1 MKTLLI
7 LLGTAVTCALG
18 YWAEPKLR
26 PHITLLRPAASQKA
40 LTPADTGTTAALP
53 ATDHHVLFPD
63 KVTLKSDVEFSDQK
77 SGLKMTMTAGSE
89 VRLLRVEGGNAIVR
103 PGETEYSILVPIK
116 NTDFEARFGG
126 TETTAADPAPDTEP
140 ASPEPDADPMPD
152 AGTDADSETEPMPD
166 ADSETEPMPDTDTET
181 EPMPDPDAQ
190 PESDTESD
198 TPLLAPKLTDIV
210 EIMKFSIRNGGVKE
224 FKIEDVL
231 EWTAG
236 PEETVDGELFQTG
249 NLSYKAETL
258 FGVKTIQAKALIR
271 DGQVQRWIWP
281 KSGVEIP

>member
-18 YWAEPKLR
+18 YWAEPKMR

-40 LTPADTGTTAALP
+40 LTPADAGPTAALP
-53 ATDHHVLFPD
+53 AADPHVLFPD

-126 TETTAADPAPDTEP
+126 TETTAADPVPDTEP
-140 ASPEPDADPMPD
+140 PSPEPDA
-152 AGTDADSETEPMPD
+152 EPMPD
-166 ADSETEPMPDTDTET
+166 ADAETGAEPEPMPDADTET
-181 EPMPDPDAQ
+181 GPMSDPDAQ
-190 PESDTESD
+190 PETETEPD
-198 TPLLAPKLTDIV
+198 TPLTAPKLTDIV
-210 EIMKFSIRNGGVKE
+210 EIMQFSIRNGGVKE

-231 EWTAG
+231 EWSAG

-258 FGVKTIQAKALIR
+258 FGVKTIQAKALIS